1 MLKLRFL
8 VKWIC
13 IVVCPTF
20 VLAQKGDV
28 QVSANPFPHA
38 MLLSGPDFQPVILTD
53 ERDAEVVQ
61 IAAAAVSDDI
71 GKITGKPARPIHQ
84 LTGNNPAIIIAGT
97 LGKNKWIDEL
107 AKQHPSIDTIRG
119 KWETFTLLQ
128 LSEYQQQKN
137 VIVIVGSD
145 PRGTAFGLFELSR
158 KMGVQPFY
166 WWADIVPEQHPNI
179 FISIPKPVVQS
190 PSVQYRGFFINDEDW
205 GINPWAAKNM
215 DTDIKDIGPRTY
227 EKMFELML
235 RLKANYLWPAMHRIT
250 KAFWY
255 YKENPELARRYD
267 IVLGASHCE
276 PMLRNNVFEWVSNYE
291 SEYGEKPK
299 EWRYDLNKEQISK
312 YWDDR
317 VKASVHTEAVY
328 TIGMRGIHDGKMPGP
343 ETLEGK
349 KELLNQVIADQRVML
364 KNNLSKPAADVPQIF
379 CPYKEVLDIYQL
391 GMDLPDDITI
401 AWADDNH
408 GYIRQVSNPAE
419 QKRKGRSGVYY
430 HLSYFG
436 KPADYLWLSSISPSL
451 MSYELTK
458 AYRFGAD
465 KLWVFNVGDIKPA
478 EMEIQFAMD
487 LAWNIN
493 SWKPEHAHG
502 YANHWATEV
511 FGEKF
516 SHGIASIKNEYY
528 RLAAGGKPEHLNKVS
543 FSSKDI
549 EERLSSYNRLAQQVD
564 SVEQLLP
571 NRLKDAYFQLVKY
584 PVLGA
589 KLMNEKIL
597 DYRRTGNRNTANQAY
612 DAIQNITQQYNTKI
626 AGGKWNG
633 MMDASPRKQAVFNR
647 PDSVTDL
654 KDKANRP
661 EKISDAAII
670 ISAAAFNKKITP
682 VGDEIKLIEGLG
694 INGKG
699 IIANAWKA
707 YSIDKPELMPSTAY
721 KINVTGENITVQVKC
736 LPTFKL
742 YDGLQL
748 RYGISVNGDAVQWVN
763 IETKADTD
771 EWSKN
776 VLRGYAAGVTKHIV
790 KDKIAN
796 IRIYFPDAGLVLN
809 SIEIQ

>member
-8 VKWIC
+8 VKLFC
-13 IVVCPTF
+13 IVVCPALA
-20 VLAQKGDV
+20 LAQKGDV
-28 QVSANPFPHA
+28 RVSANIFPGA
-38 MLLSGPDFQPVILTD
+38 ILLSGPAVQPLILSD

-61 IAAAAVSDDI
+61 IAAAAVSSDI
-71 GKITGKPARPIHQ
+71 GRITGKAAQLIHQ
-84 LTGNNPAIIIAGT
+84 LKGTNTQIIIAGT
-97 LGKNKWIDEL
+97 LGKNQWIDEL
-107 AKQHPSIDTIRG
+107 AKKHQSIDTIRG

-128 LSEYQQQKN
+128 IPNFLQQKN
-137 VIVIVGSD
+137 VIVIAGSD

-166 WWADIVPEQHPNI
+166 WWADIVPEQHPEI
-179 FISIPKPVVQS
+179 FISIPNPVVQS

-215 DTDIKDIGPRTY
+215 DTSIHDIGPRTY
-227 EKMFELML
+227 EKVFELML

-276 PMLRNNVFEWVSNYE
+276 PMLRNNVFEWAGNYQN
-291 SEYGEKPK
+291 EYGEKPG
-299 EWRYDLNKEQISK
+299 EWRYDLNKQQISK

-317 VKASVHTEAVY
+317 VKASINTEAVY

-343 ETLEGK
+343 ESLEGK
-349 KELLNQVIADQRVML
+349 KELLEQVIVDQRVML
-364 KNNLSKPAADVPQIF
+364 KNNLAKPATDVPQIF

-408 GYIRQVSNPAE
+408 GYIRQVSNPTE

-465 KLWVFNVGDIKPA
+465 KLWVFNLGDIKPA

-493 SWKPEHAHG
+493 SWKPETANLYAH
-502 YANHWATEV
+502 HWATEV
-511 FGEKF
+511 FGEKL
-516 SHGIASIKNEYY
+516 SQGIAYIKNEYY

-543 FSSKDI
+543 FSSKEMD
-549 EERLSSYNRLAQQVD
+549 ERLSSYNRLTRQVD
-564 SVEQLLP
+564 SIESFIP
-571 NRLKDAYFQLVKY
+571 DRLKDAYFQLVKY

-597 DYRRTGNRNTANQAY
+597 AYRLNSNGNSAEQAY
-612 DAIQNITQQYNTKI
+612 DAIQNITKQYNTKI
-626 AGGKWNG
+626 ASGKWNG

-661 EKISDAAII
+661 EKVTDAAIV
-670 ISAAAFNKKITP
+670 ISAVAFTKKFVP
-682 VGDEIKLIEGLG
+682 AGDEVKLIDGLG
-694 INGKG
+694 NNGKG
-699 IIANAWKA
+699 VTTSTWKA
-707 YSIDKPELMPSTAY
+707 YPIEQPEQMPSTAY
-721 KINVTGENITVQVKC
+721 KAVVNAGNITIQVKC

-776 VLRGYAAGVTKHIV
+776 VLRGYAAGLTKHVV
-790 KDKIAN
+790 KDKTAN
-796 IRIYFPDAGLVLN
+796 IRIYFPDPGLVLN